1 VTADDFRRRY
11 DHLFYLN
18 RRTTFP
24 QDYALYRLGRL

>member
-1 VTADDFRRRY
+1 MTADDFHRLY
-11 DHLFYLN
+11 DDPFCVN